1 MVKTVEL
8 QKKLA
13 SVLLQFA
20 NIPEQDAIKLFGQG
34 KVKTIPIQ
42 NFFISDGAVPKT
54 FGFVCSGL
62 FRYVYTDREGRQY
75 TKAFMPEY
83 SFLSSY
89 SAMIQQTPS
98 FYTIEALET
107 SVVLE
112 FDYLNWLEL
121 KEANPC
127 WDRFLIR
134 MLEKGYTQKEKRERE
149 LLLLDSESRYRNF
162 LEEYPTLEKRVKQHM
177 IASFLGITPESLS
190 HIRKKR
196 NS

>member
-1 MVKTVEL
+1 MEKAVEI

-13 SVLLQFA
+13 AILGRFA
-20 NIPEQDAIKLFGQG
+20 NVPEQEAGKLFRQG
-34 KVKTIPIQ
+34 KVKNLPEHA
-42 NFFISDGAVPKT
+42 FFIRDGAVPKT
-54 FGFVCSGL
+54 FGFVYSGL
-62 FRYVYTDREGRQY
+62 FRYVYTNREGKQY
-75 TKAFMPEY
+75 TKAFMPEQ

-98 FYTIEALET
+98 FYAIEALEP
-107 SVVLE
+107 SVVVE
-112 FDYLNWLEL
+112 FDYQNWLKL
-121 KEANPC
+121 KESNPC
-127 WDRFLIR
+127 WDRFLIK

-149 LLLLDSESRYRNF
+149 LLLLDSENRYLNF

-190 HIRKKR
+190 RIRKKL